1 MTGRSGSGSQNMNKS
16 LDSHIAER
24 RLVRTVDPDNQKPV
38 YRHEGL
44 SGIATFDE
52 LDARL
57 GDALR
62 ACRQDKGLS
71 RAELST
77 LVGLSEQVYGRYE
90 RSSSKMTVS
99 RLIHLSE
106 VLGVS
111 PLTMLFAAA
120 PHLWGDD
127 QQEAE
132 SRFRMMKLLEDLPA
146 ETLAS
151 VVTLLETVA
160 VLQAKNEDSA
170 TASPAPPS
178 VAARSPLPPE

>member
-1 MTGRSGSGSQNMNKS
+1 MNNS
-16 LDSHIAER
+16 LDSHISKR
-24 RLVRTVDPDNQKPV
+24 RLVRTIDPDNEKPV
-38 YRHEGL
+38 YRHDGWA
-44 SGIATFDE
+44 GIATFDE

-62 ACRQDKGLS
+62 SCRQDKELS

-127 QQEAE
+127 QQEAQ
-132 SRFRMMKLLEDLPA
+132 SRFRMMKLIEDLPA
-146 ETLAS
+146 ETMAS

-160 VLQAKNEDSA
+160 VLQAKNQDA
-170 TASPAPPS
+170 DSPATNSAP
-178 VAARSPLPPE
+178 VAARLPALPK

>member
-1 MTGRSGSGSQNMNKS
+1 MNKR
-16 LDSHIAER
+16 LDSHIARR

-62 ACRQDKGLS
+62 RCRQDKGLS

-77 LVGLSEQVYGRYE
+77 LLGLSEQVYGRYE

-111 PLTMLFAAA
+111 PLAMLFAAA
-120 PHLWGDD
+120 PHLWGDNE
-127 QQEAE
+127 QEAE
-132 SRFRMMKLLEDLPA
+132 SRFRMMRLLEDLPA
-146 ETLAS
+146 ETMAS

-160 VLQAKNEDSA
+160 VLQAKHEDAVGPISIPEPSSIA
-170 TASPAPPS
+170 GRPA
-178 VAARSPLPPE
+178 LPGK

>member
-1 MTGRSGSGSQNMNKS
+1 MNNS
-16 LDSHIAER
+16 LDSHISKR
-24 RLVRTVDPDNQKPV
+24 RLVRTIDPDNEKPV
-38 YRHEGL
+38 YRHDGW

-62 ACRQDKGLS
+62 SCRQDKELS

-132 SRFRMMKLLEDLPA
+132 SRFRMMKLIEDLPA
-146 ETLAS
+146 ETMAS

-160 VLQAKNEDSA
+160 VLQAKNQDADGPA
-170 TASPAPPS
+170 TNSES
-178 VAARSPLPPE
+178 VAARLPAQPK

>member
-1 MTGRSGSGSQNMNKS
+1 MY
-16 LDSHIAER
+16 D
-24 RLVRTVDPDNQKPV
+24 
-38 YRHEGL
+38 
-44 SGIATFDE
+44 
-52 LDARL
+52 
-57 GDALR
+57 
-62 ACRQDKGLS
+62 